1 MFGKPSPRHDNPLLN
16 VAPEHIG
23 IFNTQEKR
31 RRNRYGTKD
40 LFECCGFRKLWYQET
55 VVL

>member
-1 MFGKPSPRHDNPLLN
+1 MFGKPRPRHDNPLLN

-23 IFNTQEKR
+23 IFNTEKK
-31 RRNRYGTKD
+31 RNRYGTKG
-40 LFECCGFRKLWYQET
+40 LFGCCGFRKLWYQET